1 MAVSKTRA
9 KLVDVARQLFAKR
22 GVDDT
27 TMNDIAVASKKG
39 RRTLYTYFKSK
50 EDIYMAVVESELE
63 MLSDAMEQVAKKDIT
78 PDEKILKLIETH
90 LDSIKMVVY
99 RNGTLRAGFFRNIW
113 RVEAVRKNFDTKE
126 IKLFKQVLAEGKD
139 KGIFDIDNVDI
150 IADIVHY
157 CIKGIEVPY
166 IRGQIAEELDDEAGW
181 AYVAK
186 IVFGAL
192 GRKDTGKTA
201 IVTGA
206 ARGIGKAIAL
216 KFASEGA
223 NIAFT
228 DLVIDEN
235 GQNTEKEIAALG
247 VKVKGYASNAA
258 NFEDT
263 EKVVNQIKEDFG
275 SIDILVNNAGIT
287 KDGLMMRMSEAQW
300 DAVIAVNLKS
310 AFNFIHACTPIM
322 MRQKS
327 GSIINMASVVGVHGN
342 AGQCN
347 YSASKAG
354 MIGLAKSIAQELG
367 SRGIRANAIAPGFII
382 TDMTAKLSDEVKTE
396 WAKKIPLRRG
406 GTPEDVADVA
416 TFLASD
422 MSSYV
427 SGQVIQVDGGM
438 NM

>member
-9 KLVDVARQLFAKR
+9 KLVDVARQLFAKK

-99 RNGTLRAGFFRNIW
+99 RNGTVRAGFFRNIW
-113 RVEAVRKNFDTKE
+113 RVEAVRKNFDAKE

-192 GRKDTGKTA
+192 GRKDTGK
-201 IVTGA
+201 
-206 ARGIGKAIAL
+206 
-216 KFASEGA
+216 E
-223 NIAFT
+223 
-228 DLVIDEN
+228 
-235 GQNTEKEIAALG
+235 
-247 VKVKGYASNAA
+247 
-258 NFEDT
+258 
-263 EKVVNQIKEDFG
+263 
-275 SIDILVNNAGIT
+275 
-287 KDGLMMRMSEAQW
+287 
-300 DAVIAVNLKS
+300 
-310 AFNFIHACTPIM
+310 
-322 MRQKS
+322 
-327 GSIINMASVVGVHGN
+327 
-342 AGQCN
+342 
-347 YSASKAG
+347 
-354 MIGLAKSIAQELG
+354 
-367 SRGIRANAIAPGFII
+367 
-382 TDMTAKLSDEVKTE
+382 
-396 WAKKIPLRRG
+396 
-406 GTPEDVADVA
+406 
-416 TFLASD
+416 
-422 MSSYV
+422 
-427 SGQVIQVDGGM
+427 
-438 NM
+438 

>member
-22 GVDDT
+22 GVDGT

-192 GRKDTGKTA
+192 GRKDTGK
-201 IVTGA
+201 
-206 ARGIGKAIAL
+206 
-216 KFASEGA
+216 E
-223 NIAFT
+223 
-228 DLVIDEN
+228 
-235 GQNTEKEIAALG
+235 
-247 VKVKGYASNAA
+247 
-258 NFEDT
+258 
-263 EKVVNQIKEDFG
+263 
-275 SIDILVNNAGIT
+275 
-287 KDGLMMRMSEAQW
+287 
-300 DAVIAVNLKS
+300 
-310 AFNFIHACTPIM
+310 
-322 MRQKS
+322 
-327 GSIINMASVVGVHGN
+327 
-342 AGQCN
+342 
-347 YSASKAG
+347 
-354 MIGLAKSIAQELG
+354 
-367 SRGIRANAIAPGFII
+367 
-382 TDMTAKLSDEVKTE
+382 
-396 WAKKIPLRRG
+396 
-406 GTPEDVADVA
+406 
-416 TFLASD
+416 
-422 MSSYV
+422 
-427 SGQVIQVDGGM
+427 
-438 NM
+438 